1 MLTIK
6 HIIVSYFII
15 RHLVVKLSMEE
26 QIILNERNSYV
37 TEFLKNFF

>member
-1 MLTIK
+1 MYNSFLI
-6 HIIVSYFII
+6 HNSAFG
-15 RHLVVKLSMEE
+15 LVKLSKGK